1 MERHMPIEK
10 WMSPNPVV
18 VSGALPF
25 LEVLKVMDREKISCV
40 LITDDGIV
48 EGIFSE
54 RDVVNYIAVSGCG
67 VLEEPI
73 EKHMTKNPISVE
85 SDEDYDSVYLK
96 MYINNIRHV
105 PVLKEKK
112 LVGIVSIRDLL
123 RFRQN
128 MYEEELSESRLIIQE
143 LNKMLNLSKNEQI
156 AMLTDRVKKLEE
168 LSLTDHL
175 TGLYNFRY
183 FEKRIREEYIRAKR
197 YKQALS
203 LVFCDIDY
211 FKKINDTYGHS
222 TGDIVLKTIGQVF
235 SNEIGSAELVSRL
248 RKSDIV
254 ARYGGEEFV
263 IILPQ
268 TTKFNAVVIA
278 ERIRHIFEETVF
290 QTDKGLPLEHVTLSF
305 GVSECSD
312 DCMSSED
319 LVVRADSAM
328 YAAKTRGRNCVVS
341 WDDNIE
347 HRIHS

>member
-10 WMSPNPVV
+10 WMSPNPVSV
-18 VSGALPF
+18 TKSMHLI
-25 LEVLKVMDREKISCV
+25 EVLRLMDREKISCV
-40 LITDDGIV
+40 LITDDKNI

-54 RDVVNYIAVSGCG
+54 RDVVNYIAVFGAG
-67 VLEEPI
+67 VLDGPI
-73 EKHMTKNPISVE
+73 ENHMTKNPIYVD

-105 PVLKEKK
+105 PV
-112 LVGIVSIRDLL
+112 VGIVSIRDLL

-128 MYEEELSESRLIIQE
+128 MYEEELSESRLVIQE

-156 AMLTDRVKKLEE
+156 ALLTDRVKKLEE

-183 FEKRIREEYIRAKR
+183 FEKRIKEEFIRAKR
-197 YKQALS
+197 YRQGLS
-203 LVFCDIDY
+203 LIFCDIDY

-222 TGDIVLKTIGQVF
+222 TGDLVLKTIGQVF
-235 SNEIGSAELVSRL
+235 SCEIGSAELVSRL

-268 TTKFNAVVIA
+268 TTKINAVVIA
-278 ERIRHIFEETVF
+278 ERIRHIFEETAFV
-290 QTDKGLPLEHVTLSF
+290 TDKGLPLERITLSF

-312 DCMSSED
+312 DCASSD
-319 LVVRADSAM
+319 DIIVRADSAM

-341 WDDNIE
+341 WEDNIE